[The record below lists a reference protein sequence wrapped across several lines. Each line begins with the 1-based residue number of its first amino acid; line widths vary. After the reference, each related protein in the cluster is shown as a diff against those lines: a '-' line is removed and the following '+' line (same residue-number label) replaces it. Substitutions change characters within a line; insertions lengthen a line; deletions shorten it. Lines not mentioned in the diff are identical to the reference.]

1 MKKNYITLAII
12 CLIVLVAVLTNPDQ
26 NRHKEVI
33 KNKLITYL
41 QKSIKKDQTK
51 PKDKWE
57 EAGQA
62 LGIMLGGMIVEKV
75 LDNFMSTD
83 NYIVFSTTKITWD
96 GETRIIGIGA
106 FGNVFITKELDKALN
121 EGLLEN

>member
-1 MKKNYITLAII
+1 MNRNYITLAIT
-12 CLIVLVAVLTNPDQ
+12 CLIFVVAVLTNPDQ
-26 NRHKEVI
+26 SRHKEVI

-51 PKDKWE
+51 PKDEWE

-106 FGNVFITKELDKALN
+106 FGNVFMTRELDKSLN